1 MTALVCPVVRQSH
14 AWCRPHPRIRYDER
28 WIGELMRYSHLTKGT
43 ISTTLCRYMATF
55 VRLLASKPPIQ
66 EMRLDK
72 PPLLRRQRTDP
83 SKPSSQSGVLRVHG
97 GHDAACIHVRRF
109 LAVFGRFSREM
120 LTKRPKTAIL
130 AFHLYNTPM
139 PQYHHAKKQPNE
151 FGWARYG
158 QPARTPRVERVAI
171 WSKILIL

>member
-14 AWCRPHPRIRYDER
+14 AWCRPRPRIRHDER

-66 EMRLDK
+66 EMRLEK

-83 SKPSSQSGVLRVHG
+83 SKPNSQSGVLWVHG
-97 GHDAACIHVRRF
+97 GHDAVCIQRGGFSRFWPF
-109 LAVFGRFSREM
+109 LARNAHETAKNGHIGRFTYTTHRCHSTTMPRSSPLNSVGRGM
-120 LTKRPKTAIL
+120 ANRPELRA
-130 AFHLYNTPM
+130 
-139 PQYHHAKKQPNE
+139 
-151 FGWARYG
+151 
-158 QPARTPRVERVAI
+158 
-171 WSKILIL
+171 WSE

>member
-14 AWCRPHPRIRYDER
+14 AWCRPRPRIRHDER

-55 VRLLASKPPIQ
+55 VRLLHPSH
-66 EMRLDK
+66 
-72 PPLLRRQRTDP
+72 P
-83 SKPSSQSGVLRVHG
+83 SKKCASRNLHCYGANARIRANPTASPGCCGFMGDTMRSASMRG
-97 GHDAACIHVRRF
+97 GFWPFHV
-109 LAVFGRFSREM
+109 
-120 LTKRPKTAIL
+120 
-130 AFHLYNTPM
+130 YNTPIQ
-139 PQYHHAKKQPNE
+139 QYHHVNKQPNE

>member
-14 AWCRPHPRIRYDER
+14 AWCRPRPRIRHDER

-66 EMRLDK
+66 EMRLEK

-97 GHDAACIHVRRF
+97 GHDAVCIHARR
-109 LAVFGRFSREM
+109 VW
-120 LTKRPKTAIL
+120 P
-130 AFHLYNTPM
+130 FHLFNTPM

-158 QPARTPRVERVAI
+158 QPTRTPRVERVAI

>member
-1 MTALVCPVVRQSH
+1 
-14 AWCRPHPRIRYDER
+14 
-28 WIGELMRYSHLTKGT
+28 MRYSHLTKGT

-66 EMRLDK
+66 EMRLEK

-83 SKPSSQSGVLRVHG
+83 SKPNSQSGVLWVHG
-97 GHDAACIHVRRF
+97 VTMRSASMRGGFWPF
-109 LAVFGRFSREM
+109 LAVSRAKCSRNGQ
-120 LTKRPKTAIL
+120 KRPYWP
-130 AFHLYNTPM
+130 FHLYNTPM
-139 PQYHHAKKQPNE
+139 PQYHHAKKQPNK